1 MVQRIAISD
10 PRLRKL
16 VDSAVSDLEEFYPDK
31 RIRSLNKLH
40 KGLCN
45 RVGELW
51 PQVGY
56 ASRDDFFAAYGFESD
71 HSYNAAGG
79 RPTTLDPEKLIAELE
94 ARYEGAPKPKTI
106 GILMFENPDI
116 KGQLKSLQNKSNEL
130 FGRSLAKEFKDR
142 GLLAERSASSEVTD
156 GDIQAML
163 DHLTAKYAN
172 AVTKP
177 STKSELEADNPGYED
192 VIAGFYDR
200 SESIYGVKPR
210 RKLIESGVYAKPA
223 TCVPDVD
230 VREIEDAVIEL
241 GEMLCD
247 LPSDE
252 KPKTIADLAKAY
264 PNQGERIKAGNKMG
278 VLDKELLQRLGILAP
293 ARYALKKWGIRFVA
307 AEELLPLFVGV
318 SSETYIDPQNGTT
331 AYLPPT
337 VLGIDAKEGVEL
349 RTALVSIKGPA
360 ARSANIGDTFETEM
374 VTLRDEF
381 GKDCEYVQ
389 IKTDR
394 LGKFVPRC
402 SLGLFKGAV
411 DAGSSRLARF
421 AGATVVAK
429 SEHEG
434 RCVAQIEFNYLAELR
449 SDTMVYVLREM
460 GIVIDRDLAGGM
472 GWRFRMQRALGRPIL
487 LQGLEVNTDETEIE
501 IKFEADIDIEIGV
514 GFELEL
520 DGGGTMA
527 ATLPS

>member
-223 TCVPDVD
+223 TYVPDVD

-278 VLDKELLQRLGILAP
+278 VSSTRNCCKGSASWHLLGMRSRNGEFVSWRLKSCFP
-293 ARYALKKWGIRFVA
+293 
-307 AEELLPLFVGV
+307 
-318 SSETYIDPQNGTT
+318 
-331 AYLPPT
+331 
-337 VLGIDAKEGVEL
+337 
-349 RTALVSIKGPA
+349 
-360 ARSANIGDTFETEM
+360 
-374 VTLRDEF
+374 
-381 GKDCEYVQ
+381 
-389 IKTDR
+389 
-394 LGKFVPRC
+394 C
-402 SLGLFKGAV
+402 SLGFPA
-411 DAGSSRLARF
+411 
-421 AGATVVAK
+421 
-429 SEHEG
+429 
-434 RCVAQIEFNYLAELR
+434 
-449 SDTMVYVLREM
+449 
-460 GIVIDRDLAGGM
+460 
-472 GWRFRMQRALGRPIL
+472 RPIS
-487 LQGLEVNTDETEIE
+487 TP
-501 IKFEADIDIEIGV
+501 K
-514 GFELEL
+514 
-520 DGGGTMA
+520 MA
-527 ATLPS
+527 RRRIFPRRFSALTRKKASS